1 MKILAEYVMRGRL
14 QAAGVAGLCGV
25 LSWLMPPVS
34 YLSGAAIG
42 LVALR
47 HGARE
52 GTFVIAGAVF
62 LSGAVAFGGFRNL
75 LPVASLLVA
84 VWLPVWLAALV
95 LRVSHEQGV
104 MLSAVGVMAGLFV
117 VAMRVT
123 LSDGDAW
130 WEDILKSVFRQVES
144 DRDVLIPEEM
154 LAELAA
160 VMNPLIAAA
169 IEFSV
174 IVTLLIARWWQ
185 AALYNPGGFRAE
197 FGVLRLPGVLA
208 FPTVAMISYL
218 VFEIISGAR
227 PYGMIVDLVV
237 VACVLYCFQGLAV
250 VHHQHGARG
259 YSKAWLVILY
269 LLLFITHTTL
279 CSASPLAACW
289 TGWPILEDYRR
300 LVFAGA
306 PRPESL

>member
-34 YLSGAAIG
+34 YLSGAAVG

-52 GTFVIAGAVF
+52 GTFVIAGATF
-62 LSGAVAFGGFRNL
+62 LSGAVALGGFRNL

-84 VWLPVWLAALV
+84 LWLPVWLAALV
-95 LRVSHEQGV
+95 LRVSREQGV

-117 VAMRVT
+117 VAMRIT
-123 LSDGDAW
+123 LSDVDAW
-130 WEDILKSVFRQVES
+130 WEDILKRVFRQAES
-144 DRDVLIPEEM
+144 DRDVLVPEEM
-154 LAELAA
+154 LVELAA

-169 IEFSV
+169 IEFSIV
-174 IVTLLIARWWQ
+174 VTLLLARWWQ
-185 AALYNPGGFRAE
+185 AALYNPGGFRTE
-197 FGVLRLPGVLA
+197 FEVLRLPGVLA
-208 FPTVAMISYL
+208 FPTVAMIIYL
-218 VFEIISGAR
+218 VFEIMRRAR

-237 VACVLYCFQGLAV
+237 VVCVLYCFQGLAV
-250 VHHQHGARG
+250 VHHQHRARG

-269 LLLFITHTTL
+269 VVLFVTPHYTVFG
-279 CSASPLAACW
+279 LAAC
-289 TGWPILEDYRR
+289 GLLDRAVNFRGLPPPSFRG
-300 LVFAGA
+300 GA
-306 PRPESL
+306 AA